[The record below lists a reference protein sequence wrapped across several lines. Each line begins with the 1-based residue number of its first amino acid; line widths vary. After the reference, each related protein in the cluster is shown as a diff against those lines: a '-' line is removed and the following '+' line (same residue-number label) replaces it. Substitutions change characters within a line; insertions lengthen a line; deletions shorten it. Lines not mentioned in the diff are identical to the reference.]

1 MLLFEHDFRHNA
13 ADVLKV
19 ALKSMM
25 LKCFKHNA
33 LPSSK
38 MGH

>member
-1 MLLFEHDFRHNA
+1 MLRFEHDFRHNA
-13 ADVLKV
+13 DVLRV
-19 ALKSMM
+19 ALKSMI

-38 MGH
+38 MEH